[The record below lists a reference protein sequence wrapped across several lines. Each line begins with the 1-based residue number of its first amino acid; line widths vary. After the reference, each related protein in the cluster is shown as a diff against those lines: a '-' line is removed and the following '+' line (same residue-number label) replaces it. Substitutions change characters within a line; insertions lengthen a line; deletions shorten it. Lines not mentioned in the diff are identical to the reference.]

1 MRYKILMASSLLTFS
16 FNTFAGLCD
25 GLPFYK
31 SEAKAQGYDLP
42 LGCGL
47 SVIYN
52 HLDEEIAVDG
62 IRLISNDKD
71 KQAGLDTAIGFS
83 GLDIEEITIDVD
95 TTILRFDVWLLPF
108 LNVYALGGET
118 KGTADVT
125 VNIGNPGAFPT
136 PEGQPPLESNYQFQ
150 VDFEGDT
157 LGLGLTFAYGV
168 ENFFLTA
175 DINYSQTDVD
185 VLDENATAL
194 VSSLRFG
201 YDFQN
206 NLRVWA
212 GFLNEDIEETVV
224 GPVPD
229 GLIPPEILGALAQ
242 NNLQIDEFE
251 TDTRA
256 ATSISNILGLQY
268 TVNENWNVGL
278 EGAFGDRSGW
288 LAQLNF
294 RF

>member
-1 MRYKILMASSLLTFS
+1 MHYKSLMGTSLLMFS
-16 FNTFAGLCD
+16 FNVSASLCD
-25 GLPFYK
+25 GLPFFK
-31 SEAKAQGYDLP
+31 AEAEAQGYDLP

-47 SVIYN
+47 SVVYN

-62 IRLISNDKD
+62 IRLISNDAN
-71 KQAGLDTAIGFS
+71 KQAGLDTAIGFA

-95 TTILRFDVWLLPF
+95 TTIFRFDVWLLPF

-136 PEGQPPLESNYQFQ
+136 PEGQPPLDSNYQFQ

-157 LGLGLTFAYGV
+157 LGAGVTFAYGV

-185 VLDENATAL
+185 VLDKDATAL
-194 VSSLRFG
+194 VSSFRFG

-206 NLRVWA
+206 NLRIWT
-212 GFLNEDIEETVV
+212 GLLNEDIEETVT
-224 GPVPD
+224 GPIPD
-229 GLIPPEILGALAQ
+229 GLIPAEILGALAE

-256 ATSISNILGLQY
+256 ATRISNIVGLQY
-268 TVNENWNVGL
+268 SVNKNWNIGV